1 MTNRAAE
8 KRDLREIGRD
18 LLGPLVNLYLL
29 KLHAHLLQTDPHRD
43 RILFGLRAG
52 LRIRSLYGTWLERR
66 SSSLPEHAVLFKTSR
81 LMAVKA
87 AFKTIPDLA
96 LTALAQELDGE
107 SLDTIVRALLRA
119 ETPSRRPKRDI
130 PPIRQ
135 QPLHEFLRRDIPEAR
150 RVRRHLHRQADLFAD
165 YLDAVAGPAERL
177 VLVDTGWR
185 GTQQLLFERA
195 FPERDWAGVYFGC
208 IGRAD
213 ILGVKPREMSGLMFD
228 SPDIDPENPAS
239 VLVLHRHLIENLF
252 EPSLPSVE
260 HLDRSDIDAARN
272 RVAEENPVC
281 ELPDPAYEG
290 VIDHIEAHA
299 SDSPREIATAYA
311 MAMTRLPGMIAA
323 PTPADLEQLTL
334 KPRSLDLGRT
344 GSVSVLLPAK
354 DRHPGDSPQ
363 QRVKEA
369 LWGPGQATIE
379 FDGARRHRA
388 QRALQARVTR
398 PPRLEEPSI
407 AIITRTKD
415 RPILLERAARSVAGQ
430 TYRNIRWV
438 VVNDGGD
445 PDPVRGVLEKS
456 LVDPGRI
463 VFRSHPESL
472 GMEAASNAGI
482 RASTSDLIV
491 IHDDDDSWEP
501 GFLEQSVT
509 FLNRHKGLYDGVV
522 CHSTHVE
529 EVISGNTVLECGRRP
544 FNNWLDN
551 VQIAEMATGNVFP
564 PISFLFRRALWE
576 RLGGFDETLPV
587 LGDWDFNLRFLMEA
601 DIGVLPLS
609 LANYHHRSNEGANT
623 DGTYANSDSGSENPH
638 VAFNAILRNRYLRRA
653 AREPDFATLAG
664 LMGQAYGLGD
674 LRSRLQT
681 APARVSG
688 PEDGAEA
695 DRLKT
700 RCAAQQQE
708 LDRRWVLL
716 QMTVT
721 EIIRTRGL
729 SVEAG
734 DLIRQISGLADQ
746 YVRSTVIQTPPDFDE
761 TAYRMENPDIA
772 RAIAEGRFK
781 TAFDHF
787 AKFGRHQ
794 GRQRPHAESADQ
806 QRMPADD

>member
-1 MTNRAAE
+1 MTQRPTE
-8 KRDLREIGRD
+8 KRDLRAVGRD

-29 KLHAHLLQTDPHRD
+29 RLHAHLLQTDPRRD

-52 LRIRSLYGTWLERR
+52 LRIRSIYGTWLERR
-66 SSSLPEHAVLFKTSR
+66 GSTLPDHTVLFKTSR

-87 AFKTIPDLA
+87 AFKAVPDLA
-96 LTALAQELDGE
+96 LTALARELDGE
-107 SLDTIVRALLRA
+107 SLDTMIRALLRA
-119 ETPSRRPKRDI
+119 EAPSRELNRNI
-130 PPIRQ
+130 PPIQQ
-135 QPLHEFLRRDIPEAR
+135 QPLHEFLRRNVPEAR
-150 RVRRHLHRQADLFAD
+150 RVRRHLHQQAELFAD
-165 YLDAVAGPAERL
+165 YLDAIAGPAERL

-195 FPERDWAGVYFGC
+195 FPKRDWAGLYFGC
-208 IGRAD
+208 IGRTD
-213 ILGVKPREMSGLMFD
+213 ILGAQPQRMSGLMFD
-228 SPDIDPENPAS
+228 SPDFNPENPAS
-239 VLVLHRHLIENLF
+239 ILVLHRHLIENLF
-252 EPSLPSVE
+252 EPSFPSVE
-260 HLDRSDIDAARN
+260 HLDRKDIDAAREGTA
-272 RVAEENPVC
+272 VESPDC
-281 ELPDPAYEG
+281 KLPDPAYDG

-311 MAMTRLPGMIAA
+311 MAMTHLPDMIAA
-323 PTPADLEQLTL
+323 PTPADLEHLTL

-354 DRHPGDSPQ
+354 DRYPGDTPQ
-363 QRVKEA
+363 QRIEEA
-369 LWGPGQATIE
+369 LWGPGQAAIE
-379 FDGARRHRA
+379 FDGERR
-388 QRALQARVTR
+388 QRLQWKLQAQVTR
-398 PPRLEEPSI
+398 SPPSDEPSV

-415 RPILLERAARSVAGQ
+415 RPLLLERAARSVAGQ
-430 TYRNIRWV
+430 TYDNIRWI

-445 PDPVRGVLEKS
+445 PEPVHDVLERC

-463 VFRSHPESL
+463 VFRSHPVSL

-482 RASTSDLIV
+482 SASASDLIV

-501 GFLEQSVT
+501 DFLEQSVD
-509 FLNRHKGLYDGVV
+509 FLNRHQGLYEGVV

-544 FNNWLDN
+544 FNNWLLN
-551 VQIAEMATGNVFP
+551 VQTAEMAAGNVFP
-564 PISFLFRRALWE
+564 PISFLFHRTLWE

-601 DIGVLPLS
+601 DIGVLPLP
-609 LANYHHRSNEGANT
+609 LANYHHRSDEGE
-623 DGTYANSDSGSENPH
+623 DGTGNYANSDSGRENPH
-638 VAFNAILRNRYLRRA
+638 VAFSAILRNRYLRRA
-653 AREPDFATLAG
+653 AREPQFATLAG

-681 APARVSG
+681 VPTTPSAPL
-688 PEDGAEA
+688 DKAEA

-729 SVEAG
+729 SIEAG

-746 YVRSTVIQTPPDFDE
+746 YVQSTEIQPPPDFDE
-761 TAYRMENPDIA
+761 MAYRIENPDIA
-772 RAIAEGRFK
+772 RAISEGRFK

-787 AKFGRHQ
+787 TKFGQHQ
-794 GRQRPHAESADQ
+794 GRQRPHVEPADQ

>member
-1 MTNRAAE
+1 MTKRPAE
-8 KRDLREIGRD
+8 TRDLREIGRD
-18 LLGPLVNLYLL
+18 LFGPLVNLYLL
-29 KLHAHLLQTDPHRD
+29 KLHAHLLQTDPRRD

-52 LRIRSLYGTWLERR
+52 LRIRSLYGIWLERR
-66 SSSLPEHAVLFKTSR
+66 GSSLPDHAVLFKTSR

-87 AFKTIPDLA
+87 AFKAVPDLA
-96 LTALAQELDGE
+96 LTALARELDGE
-107 SLDTIVRALLRA
+107 SLDSIVRALLRA
-119 ETPSRRPKRDI
+119 EVPSSELKRDN
-130 PPIRQ
+130 PPIQQ

-150 RVRRHLHRQADLFAD
+150 RVRRHLRQQADLFAD
-165 YLDAVAGPAERL
+165 YLDAVSGPAERL

-185 GTQQLLFERA
+185 GTQQLLLERT
-195 FPERDWAGVYFGC
+195 FPKRDWAGVYFGC

-213 ILGVKPREMSGLMFD
+213 ILGVKPQEMSGLLFD
-228 SPDIDPENPAS
+228 SPDIDPDNPAS
-239 VLVLHRHLIENLF
+239 TLILHRHLIENLF
-252 EPSLPSVE
+252 EPSFPSVE
-260 HLDRSDIDAARN
+260 HLDRSDIKAAKHGTT
-272 RVAEENPVC
+272 VKSPVR

-311 MAMTRLPGMIAA
+311 MAMTRLPDMIAA

-344 GSVSVLLPAK
+344 GSVSVLLPAR
-354 DRHPGDSPQ
+354 DRYPGDSPQ
-363 QRVKEA
+363 QRVEEA

-379 FDGARRHRA
+379 FDGERRQRA
-388 QRALQARVTR
+388 QRALQAEVTR
-398 PPRLEEPSI
+398 SPRPDEPSV

-445 PDPVRGVLEKS
+445 PKPVGDVLERS

-482 RASTSDLIV
+482 RTSISDLIV

-501 GFLEQSVT
+501 DFLEQSVN
-509 FLNRHKGLYDGVV
+509 FLNRHQGLYDGVV

-529 EVISGNTVLECGRRP
+529 EIISGNTVLECGHRP
-544 FNNWLDN
+544 FNNWLHN
-551 VQIAEMATGNVFP
+551 VQTAEMAAGNVFP

-576 RLGGFDETLPV
+576 RLDGFDETLPV

-601 DIGVLPLS
+601 DIGVLPLP
-609 LANYHHRSNEGANT
+609 LANYHHRSDEGEDT
-623 DGTYANSDSGSENPH
+623 DGSYANSDSGRENPH

-653 AREPDFATLAG
+653 AREPQFATLAG

-681 APARVSG
+681 VPATPSAAL
-688 PEDGAEA
+688 DEA
-695 DRLKT
+695 DAGILKK

-729 SVEAG
+729 SIEAG
-734 DLIRQISGLADQ
+734 DLIRQISSLADE
-746 YVRSTVIQTPPDFDE
+746 YVQSTVIQPPPDFDE

-787 AKFGRHQ
+787 TKFGRHQ
-794 GRQRPHAESADQ
+794 GRQRPHAEPADQ

>member
-1 MTNRAAE
+1 MTKRPDG
-8 KRDLREIGRD
+8 KRDLRDIGRD

-29 KLHAHLLQTDPHRD
+29 RLHAHILQTDPKRD
-43 RILFGLRAG
+43 RVLFGLRAG
-52 LRIRSLYGTWLERR
+52 FRIRTLYGKWLERR
-66 SSSLPEHAVLFKTSR
+66 SSPLPDHAVLFKTSR

-87 AFKTIPDLA
+87 AFKAAPDLA

-107 SLDTIVRALLRA
+107 SLDTIVRAVLRA
-119 ETPSRRPKRDI
+119 EAPTGHLKRDI
-130 PPIRQ
+130 PQIRQ
-135 QPLHEFLRRDIPEAR
+135 QPLHEFLRRDIPEAK
-150 RVRRHLHRQADLFAD
+150 RVRRHLHQQADLFAD
-165 YLDAVAGPAERL
+165 YLDVIAGPAERL

-185 GTQQLLFERA
+185 GTQQLLLERA
-195 FPERDWAGVYFGC
+195 FPEKEWSGLYFGC

-213 ILGVKPREMSGLMFD
+213 ILGAHPGIMSGLVFD

-239 VLVLHRHLIENLF
+239 VLVLHRHLIESLF
-252 EPSLPSVE
+252 EPSFPSIE
-260 HLDRSDIDAARN
+260 HLDRTDIDAVKHGTATESPSR
-272 RVAEENPVC
+272 

-290 VIDHIEAHA
+290 VIEHIEARA
-299 SDSPREIATAYA
+299 SDSPREISAAYA
-311 MAMTRLPGMIAA
+311 MAMTRLPDMIAA

-354 DRHPGDSPQ
+354 DRYPGDTPQ
-363 QRVKEA
+363 KRIEEA
-369 LWGPGQATIE
+369 LWGPGQAAIE
-379 FDGARRHRA
+379 FDGKRREHA
-388 QRALQARVTR
+388 QRTLQAKVTR
-398 PPRLEEPSI
+398 SPPADEPSV

-438 VVNDGGD
+438 IVNDGGD
-445 PDPVRGVLEKS
+445 PEPVRAVLEGS
-456 LVDPGRI
+456 QVDPGRI
-463 VFRSHPESL
+463 VFRSHSESL

-482 RASTSDLIV
+482 RASASNLIV

-501 GFLEQSVT
+501 DFLEQSVT
-509 FLNRHKGLYDGVV
+509 FLNRHKSLYDGVV
-522 CHSTHVE
+522 CHSTRIE
-529 EVISGNTVLECGRRP
+529 EIISGNTVLECGRHP
-544 FNNWLDN
+544 FNNWLQN
-551 VQIAEMATGNVFP
+551 VQIAEMAAGNVFP
-564 PISFLFRRALWE
+564 PISFLFRRTVWE
-576 RLGGFDETLPV
+576 RLCGFDETLPV

-601 DIGVLPLS
+601 DIGVLPLP
-609 LANYHHRSNEGANT
+609 LANYHHRSVEREGM
-623 DGTYANSDSGSENPH
+623 DGSYANSDSGSENPH
-638 VAFNAILRNRYLRRA
+638 VAYSAILRNRYLRRA
-653 AREPDFATLAG
+653 AHEPGFATLAG

-681 APARVSG
+681 APVNAS
-688 PEDGAEA
+688 
-695 DRLKT
+695 DRTDEVETDKLKT
-700 RCAAQQQE
+700 RCAALEQE

-746 YVRSTVIQTPPDFDE
+746 YIQSTVIQPPPDFDE
-761 TAYRMENPDIA
+761 TAYRTENPDIA

-787 AKFGRHQ
+787 TKFGRHQ
-794 GRQRPHAESADQ
+794 GRQRPHVESVDQ
-806 QRMPADD
+806 QRISADD

>member
-1 MTNRAAE
+1 MTRHPTE
-8 KRDLREIGRD
+8 KRDLREIGRE

-29 KLHAHLLQTDPHRD
+29 KLHAHLLQTNPQRD

-52 LRIRSLYGTWLERR
+52 LRIRSLYGTWLDRR
-66 SSSLPEHAVLFKTSR
+66 GSTLPGHAVLFKTSR

-87 AFKTIPDLA
+87 AFKAVPDLA

-119 ETPSRRPKRDI
+119 EASPGRSKRDI
-130 PPIRQ
+130 PRIRQ
-135 QPLHEFLRRDIPEAR
+135 QPLHEFLRRDIPEAK
-150 RVRRHLHRQADLFAD
+150 RVRRHMHRQADLFAD
-165 YLDAVAGPAERL
+165 YLDAIAGPAERL

-185 GTQQLLFERA
+185 GTQQLLLERT
-195 FPERDWAGVYFGC
+195 FPKKDWSGLYFGC

-213 ILGVKPREMSGLMFD
+213 ILGARPQRMSGLMFD
-228 SPDIDPENPAS
+228 SPDIDPENPVS
-239 VLVLHRHLIENLF
+239 ILVLHRHLIENLF
-252 EPSLPSVE
+252 EPSFPSVE
-260 HLDRSDIDAARN
+260 HLDRKDIDAARHGT
-272 RVAEENPVC
+272 AAENPSR

-290 VIDHIEAHA
+290 VVDHIEAHA
-299 SDSPREIATAYA
+299 SDSPQEIAAAYA
-311 MAMTRLPGMIAA
+311 MAMTRLPDMIAT

-363 QRVKEA
+363 QRIDEA

-379 FDGARRHRA
+379 FDGNRRQRA
-388 QRALQARVTR
+388 QRALQSKVTR
-398 PPRLEEPSI
+398 QPRADEPSV

-415 RPILLERAARSVAGQ
+415 RPLLLERAARSVAGQ
-430 TYRNIRWV
+430 TYPNIRWI

-445 PDPVRGVLEKS
+445 PEPVHDVLEGS

-463 VFRSHPESL
+463 AFLSHPESL

-482 RASTSDLIV
+482 RVSTAELIV

-501 GFLEQSVT
+501 DFLEQAVT
-509 FLNRHKGLYDGVV
+509 FLNRHDGLYDGVV

-529 EVISGNTVLECGRRP
+529 EIISGNTVLECGRRP
-544 FNNWLDN
+544 FNNWLQN
-551 VQIAEMATGNVFP
+551 VQIAEMAAGNVFP
-564 PISFLFRRALWE
+564 PISFLFRRSLWE
-576 RLGGFDETLPV
+576 SLGGFDETLPV

-601 DIGVLPLS
+601 DIGVLPLP
-609 LANYHHRSNEGANT
+609 LANYHHRSEEGEDTGGN
-623 DGTYANSDSGSENPH
+623 YANSDSGSENPH
-638 VAFNAILRNRYLRRA
+638 VAYSAILRNRYLRRA
-653 AREPDFATLAG
+653 AHDPQFATLAG

-688 PEDGAEA
+688 AEDESEVESL
-695 DRLKT
+695 RT
-700 RCAAQQQE
+700 RCATQQQE

-729 SVEAG
+729 SIEAG
-734 DLIRQISGLADQ
+734 DLIRQISSLAGQ
-746 YVRSTVIQTPPDFDE
+746 YVLSTVIQPPPDFDE

-787 AKFGRHQ
+787 SKFGRHQ
-794 GRQRPHAESADQ
+794 GRQRPHAEPAVQ
-806 QRMPADD
+806 QRMHADD